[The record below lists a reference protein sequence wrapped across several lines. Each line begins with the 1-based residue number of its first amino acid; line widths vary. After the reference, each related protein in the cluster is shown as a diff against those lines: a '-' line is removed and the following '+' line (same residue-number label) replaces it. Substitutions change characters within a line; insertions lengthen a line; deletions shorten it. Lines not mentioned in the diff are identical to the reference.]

1 MNKLKRVPVKYI
13 RDILKNKYEK
23 NNHCYICKST
33 KELEFHH
40 LYSVS
45 ELFNIWC
52 LKNNIKEITSV
63 EEINKHRRNFEK
75 SFSHELSNENAFT
88 LCKRHHERLHNI
100 FGQRYTKDLTPKVKN
115 WINIQREKMEN
126 EL

>member
-1 MNKLKRVPVKYI
+1 MAEIEIRKIDEGDLENGFTETLDFLSDTNKL
-13 RDILKNKYEK
+13 D
-23 NNHCYICKST
+23 
-33 KELEFHH
+33 
-40 LYSVS
+40 
-45 ELFNIWC
+45 
-52 LKNNIKEITSV
+52 KNNIKEITSV

-75 SFSHELSNENAFT
+75 SFSHELSNENAYT